1 MNGKAQAKVSVGQK
15 AALAPKTLNNVDGQT
30 AKANV
35 SDMEVFG
42 DVNMFKVLCK
52 ASSKAQGWMKST
64 KAMEIFSLGVVVQT
78 TTQQRNADGT
88 NSIAESLV
96 FVPGTKLIEE
106 KNDSG
111 QVVARKIQH
120 L

>member
-1 MNGKAQAKVSVGQK
+1 MNTKAQAKVSEKIV
-15 AALAPKTLNNVDGQT
+15 PKTLNNIDGKT

-64 KAMEIFSLGVVVQT
+64 KGMEITNLGVVVQS

-96 FVPGTKLIEE
+96 FVPGTRLIED
-106 KNDSG
+106 KDGHGN
-111 QVVARKIQH
+111 VIARKLQH
-120 L
+120 V